1 MLHALQ
7 RRQRREGCK
16 IVENSSIES
25 MCIPQELDR
34 VQGRGLQGAKSPLL
48 WEDSQ
53 VREYLAGSPLI
64 GEIKERLKVSPEGA
78 DICEVLTGL

>member
-48 WEDSQ
+48 WED
-53 VREYLAGSPLI
+53 LAGSPLI

>member
-1 MLHALQ
+1 M
-7 RRQRREGCK
+7 
-16 IVENSSIES
+16 
-25 MCIPQELDR
+25 
-34 VQGRGLQGAKSPLL
+34 QGRGLQGAKSPLL